1 MSRDDCRMQ
10 EQIVSTS
17 GVLASWAS
25 ASGESGCHIEF
36 DRDHWRADIDGAASG
51 HANPHAILDA
61 ALAACTALTLELYIR
76 HKGWSVSRIDVTVA
90 HRQVEGV
97 YRLSRQVFVEG
108 DLTPEQRASLLRVAG
123 ACPVHKTLTGEIA
136 IDTSL
141 A

>member
-1 MSRDDCRMQ
+1 MQ
-10 EQIVSTS
+10 DQIIFSN
-17 GVLASWAS
+17 GVLATWAS

-61 ALAACTALTLELYIR
+61 ALATCTALTLELYVK
-76 HKGWSVSRIDVTVA
+76 HKGWIVSRIDVTVA
-90 HRQVEGV
+90 HAQVEGI
-97 YRLSRQVFVEG
+97 YRMARQIAVEG
-108 DLTPEQRASLLRVAG
+108 DLTSEQRASLVRVAG

>member
-1 MSRDDCRMQ
+1 MQ
-10 EQIVSTS
+10 EQIVFTS
-17 GVLASWAS
+17 GVLASWAG

-36 DRDHWRADIDGAASG
+36 DRDHCDHWRADIDGAPSG

-61 ALAACTALTLELYIR
+61 ALAACTALTLELYVK
-76 HKGWSVSRIDVTVA
+76 HKGWFVSRIHVTVA
-90 HRQVEGV
+90 HKQVEDV
-97 YRLSRQVFVEG
+97 HRLVRQIAIEG
-108 DLTPEQRASLLRVAG
+108 DLTAEQRAAVLRVAG

>member
-1 MSRDDCRMQ
+1 MQ
-10 EQIVSTS
+10 EQIIFTS

-36 DRDHWRADIDGAASG
+36 DRDHWRGDIDGAASG

-61 ALAACTALTLELYIR
+61 ALAACTALTLELYVK
-76 HKGWSVSRIDVTVA
+76 HKGWFVSRIDVTVA
-90 HRQVEGV
+90 HRQVDGV
-97 YRLSRQVFVEG
+97 YRMARQIVVEG
-108 DLTPEQRASLLRVAG
+108 DLTAEQRAALVRIAG
-123 ACPVHKTLTGEIA
+123 VCPVHKTLTGEIA

>member
-1 MSRDDCRMQ
+1 MQ
-10 EQIVSTS
+10 AQIIFPS

-61 ALAACTALTLELYIR
+61 ALAACTVLTLELYVK
-76 HKGWSVSRIDVTVA
+76 HKGWFVSRIDVTVA
-90 HRQVEGV
+90 HKRVEGV
-97 YRLSRQVFVEG
+97 YRMESQIAIEG
-108 DLTPEQRASLLRVAG
+108 DLTSEQRAALLRVSE